1 MELICPGCTKKLNI
15 ADQYAGQT
23 VRCPLCS
30 KMFQAPTL
38 SPPVLAAAAVAPPMA
53 APPPPPPPLT
63 PLDTVSFAK
72 PMTLP
77 IPGPVSTI
85 TPPPPPSPPQEVFS
99 FADGH
104 GEHAPG
110 PPPLLAQPIPQAPAR
125 PVDVAYAP
133 IDVAA
138 DLATEPVGPPGDY
151 TKSIVWRVRPDILAW
166 TTAVCLATIFVLSF
180 FSWLVIFGDLASFSL
195 WGLAFS
201 VTSAIYIMYVIFTI
215 FLALPLAWVLLAFEK
230 GWLPKV
236 PALAAVWPWRH
247 VILGG
252 ILLLPLLLTVPGY
265 LTALFVGAPLGFAL
279 KLALR
284 LHLVA
289 VIALLLHFWLE
300 RRAKQN
306 LPLPRISIRW

>member
-38 SPPVLAAAAVAPPMA
+38 SPPVLAAPMVAPPA
-53 APPPPPPPLT
+53 AAPPPPLT
-63 PLDTVSFAK
+63 PLDSAAPSK

-77 IPGPVSTI
+77 IPGPVSSI
-85 TPPPPPSPPQEVFS
+85 TPPPPPSPPQEIFT

-104 GEHAPG
+104 GEHAPAS
-110 PPPLLAQPIPQAPAR
+110 PPMVAHPLPANTS
-125 PVDVAYAP
+125 PPAAAAYAP
-133 IDVAA
+133 IEVAA
-138 DLATEPVGPPGDY
+138 NLAPEPVPPPGDY
-151 TKSIVWRVRPDILAW
+151 TKSIVWRVRPDILSW
-166 TTAVCLATIFVLSF
+166 VTAICLAAIFVLSLF
-180 FSWLVIFGDLASFSL
+180 PWVVVLGDLASYSL

-201 VTSAIYIMYVIFTI
+201 VTSAIYMLYVIFTI

-230 GWLPKV
+230 GWLPKI
-236 PALAAVWPWRH
+236 PALAPVWPWRH
-247 VILGG
+247 VVLGG

-265 LTALFVGAPLGFAL
+265 LTAMFVGVPLGFAL

-289 VIALLLHFWLE
+289 VVALLLHFWIE

>member
-38 SPPVLAAAAVAPPMA
+38 NPPVLAAAVV
-53 APPPPPPPLT
+53 PPPPPPLT
-63 PLDTVSFAK
+63 PIDFHAPSG
-72 PMTLP
+72 PMTVP

-85 TPPPPPSPPQEVFS
+85 ESSAPFAPPQDVFT

-104 GEHAPG
+104 GMHAPP
-110 PPPLLAQPIPQAPAR
+110 PPPLLAQPLPAEATLRPLDAGYASRDMAANLAP
-125 PVDVAYAP
+125 
-133 IDVAA
+133 
-138 DLATEPVGPPGDY
+138 EPVGPPGDF
-151 TKSIVWRVRPDILAW
+151 TKSIIWRVRPDILSW
-166 TTAVCLATIFVLSF
+166 VTAISLAVIFLLSF
-180 FSWLVIFGDLASFSL
+180 FPWRLVTWELNSGPGWAGL

-201 VTSAIYIMYVIFTI
+201 DVDAVYILYAVFTVFI
-215 FLALPLAWVLLAFEK
+215 ALPLAGVLLAIDK
-230 GWLPKV
+230 GWFPKV
-236 PALAAVWPWRH
+236 SAVAPVWPWRH
-247 VILGG
+247 AILGG
-252 ILLLPLLLTVPGY
+252 ILLLPLLLTGPYY
-265 LTALFVGAPLGFAL
+265 LNALFLGNSLGVAQ

-289 VIALLLHFWLE
+289 VIALLLQFWLE
-300 RRAKQN
+300 RRATRN

>member
-38 SPPVLAAAAVAPPMA
+38 NPPVLAAAVV
-53 APPPPPPPLT
+53 PPPPPPLT
-63 PLDTVSFAK
+63 PIEPHAPSG
-72 PMTLP
+72 PMTVP

-85 TPPPPPSPPQEVFS
+85 ASAPTSPPQEVFT

-104 GEHAPG
+104 GMHAPP
-110 PPPLLAQPIPQAPAR
+110 PPPLLAQPLPADATPR
-125 PVDVAYAP
+125 PLDASYATR
-133 IDVAA
+133 DVAA
-138 DLATEPVGPPGDY
+138 NLPPEPAGPPGDF
-151 TKSIVWRVRPDILAW
+151 TKSIIWRVRPDILSW
-166 TTAVCLATIFVLSF
+166 VTAICLAVIFLLSF
-180 FSWLVIFGDLASFSL
+180 FPWLVIFGDLASFSL

-201 VTSAIYIMYVIFTI
+201 VTNAIYMLYTI
-215 FLALPLAWVLLAFEK
+215 LTLFLAFPLAWALLAFDQK
-230 GWLPKV
+230 WLPRI
-236 PALAAVWPWRH
+236 PALAPVWPWRH

-252 ILLLPLLLTVPGY
+252 ILLVALLMTAPGY
-265 LTALFVGAPLGFAL
+265 LTALFLGAPLGFAL

-289 VIALLLHFWLE
+289 VIALLLQFWLE
-300 RRAKQN
+300 RRAPRN